1 MLTYSLDPLPP
12 VVCLMEEDVPPN
24 PFCSAPPHSEPPLP
38 SLSSNAPS
46 CESDGKPHRRR
57 AGLCKPQ
64 TTSKPWSQISQTA
77 ARPPTPVKT
86 PTKTAG
92 ATCTAPGLQDVS
104 IQLVRVDSPQRP
116 PSQIAAPDMDVSPFP
131 SKEPSCTSEN
141 GSPSTIQNEEKPFAT
156 RMDFSSLPF
165 DQPLPDHPE
174 RAPPHQDLGLEVKTP
189 PAKSK
194 WVIGPFFQSFKSKMA
209 SFSEIVMSPVKLFTA
224 HSPPDSA
231 SLADDPDPSVR
242 PEVRPDR
249 SNGCEGQTEDDGL
262 DDDTLPWTPPSA
274 SKGLTVEEEEEDD
287 EEHLRTALLERSPTK
302 PPEVS
307 DAARGSVPV
316 RRPPPATA
324 DMETSDDEPAPLP
337 PLTPEKH
344 PEPSRCISMERRAQR
359 SKRLVQTKP
368 LYSHSLNRF
377 VLRSKSLDILPCR
390 ETQEASCAEPHHRQ
404 FSVECTVEATI
415 GDLGNGDVLCLDH
428 CIEGDCGESCSSL
441 SVRKSLRNSAKEG
454 ADGALNTISQT
465 LPIGQGLPEAGAGSD
480 PVGRIGKAK
489 RRLTLDPEPRGGARL
504 KNRKIT
510 RSDKGTEDPINV
522 DVSRH
527 VTGDSATSHSKELRN
542 DLSSNVV
549 PVSQMKPN
557 PRAEK
562 VHLLRRTQKQGTSRP
577 ESLCAPKEPAWRRET
592 EKPTPVVV
600 AVAVAAVV
608 ASLPG
613 NAASDDFTNRP
624 VDARYPRG
632 ATRKGVAKPV
642 SRKPDFKSDGMDLGT
657 PATTTCTRDAAA
669 AAAAAERPCP
679 NVPDRPGDNVL
690 RGPQVP
696 PPARPSGLG
705 RKRDLSPECDAD
717 VSSSRSTFTNV
728 NQMPKPAKRAA
739 VCKPARPTKARG
751 VAAAVHASEAPFGF
765 DSVSAVPG
773 VPVTAKRSRRTGA
786 KRPQKDCGETD
797 DPSSSRAAN
806 PAPHAQRVNGH
817 RGNHREH
824 KTIPAHGG
832 ARDDVLGSAEAS
844 VQGAGRR
851 TGQGAAVP
859 PPAADGLL
867 LLDVPSAES
876 TLGKRS
882 VKVNHTRQESRR
894 RKKERLLFGAD
905 VFEERAVEERGTGRA
920 DAVPRELDFTSSSS
934 SSSSSRVLR
943 RSVSCPEIH
952 SLHQH
957 HALWSSPPLYSPQ
970 PGKGRVAHQYHQY
983 HQYHPHHPH
992 PHQPLHDV
1000 HRLPRVLCKPR
1011 RTRRHTVSTAEVA
1024 REIAPLCL
1032 RKEVYPSRRSGG
1044 PGATAPASPFSLSAL
1059 AACFLTSPL
1068 AFLSRRLDR
1077 KSATGAAANCA
1088 STAAAAAAANS
1099 PGAHGHHFSPSPSP
1113 STDSFHSAVSSPFAA
1128 ASSSSSSSSSSC
1140 VFTSPASVSSSPWR
1154 LFPGFHARAEPPAV
1168 SVSPVHS
1175 AACQMPVE
1183 SEAERTEEEDGE
1195 DAHYRRQFEEKS
1207 LSDSEIKVVKI
1218 TEERGKVSSIR
1229 IRKTRPK
1236 PQNNLTPMGLPKAI
1250 RLKKKEFSL
1259 EEIYTNKNFTAPPE
1273 GRLETIFEAPL
1284 SRRNGSTSLFGQ
1296 RRLKRAVEFPEAGEA
1311 RRPKKPLWG
1320 GGGGGVSSAGRP
1332 RRGGYQSAKETPP
1345 LSAQDVDSLLCA
1357 KLDQLDLLLTLTNGG
1372 ATL

>member
-38 SLSSNAPS
+38 SLSSNTPS
-46 CESDGKPHRRR
+46 CENDGKPNRRR

-86 PTKTAG
+86 PIKTAG
-92 ATCTAPGLQDVS
+92 ATCTGLQDVS

-131 SKEPSCTSEN
+131 SKEPRSTSEN

-165 DQPLPDHPE
+165 DKPLPDHPE
-174 RAPPHQDLGLEVKTP
+174 RAPPDQDLGLEVKTP

-231 SLADDPDPSVR
+231 GLADDPDPSVR

-249 SNGCEGQTEDDGL
+249 SNGCEAETVDDGPY
-262 DDDTLPWTPPSA
+262 DDTLPWLPPSA
-274 SKGLTVEEEEEDD
+274 SKGLTVEEEDED
-287 EEHLRTALLERSPTK
+287 HLRTASLERSPTK

-316 RRPPPATA
+316 SGPPPATT
-324 DMETSDDEPAPLP
+324 DMETNDDDEPVPLP

-344 PEPSRCISMERRAQR
+344 PEPSRFISAERRAQR

-390 ETQEASCAEPHHRQ
+390 GTQEASRAEPHHRQ

-415 GDLGNGDVLCLDH
+415 GDLSNGDVLCLDH
-428 CIEGDCGESCSSL
+428 CIEGDCSESCSSL
-441 SVRKSLRNSAKEG
+441 SVRKSPRNSAKEG
-454 ADGALNTISQT
+454 ANGALNTISQT
-465 LPIGQGLPEAGAGSD
+465 LPIGQGLPEAGPGSD

-489 RRLTLDPEPRGGARL
+489 RRLTLDPQPPRL

-510 RSDKGTEDPINV
+510 RSDKSTEDPINV
-522 DVSRH
+522 DVCPN
-527 VTGDSATSHSKELRN
+527 VTEDSATSHLKELRN

-549 PVSQMKPN
+549 PVAEMKLN
-557 PRAEK
+557 PRATK
-562 VHLLRRTQKQGTSRP
+562 VHLLRRTQKKGTSQP
-577 ESLCAPKEPAWRRET
+577 ESLCAPTEPTLHRET
-592 EKPTPVVV
+592 ENPTPVVV
-600 AVAVAAVV
+600 AVD
-608 ASLPG
+608 ASQPG
-613 NAASDDFTNRP
+613 NTTSDNFTNKP
-624 VDARYPRG
+624 VNTRDLRG
-632 ATRKGVAKPV
+632 ATKKGVSQPG
-642 SRKPDFKSDGMDLGT
+642 SRKPDFKSDSMDLGT
-657 PATTTCTRDAAA
+657 PAMTTCTRDAAA
-669 AAAAAERPCP
+669 AAAADERPCP
-679 NVPDRPGDNVL
+679 NVPDHQPVENVL
-690 RGPQVP
+690 CGPQAP

-705 RKRDLSPECDAD
+705 RKRDLSPECDAG
-717 VSSSRSTFTNV
+717 VSSSLSTFTNV

-739 VCKPARPTKARG
+739 VCEQARPTKARG
-751 VAAAVHASEAPFGF
+751 VAAVHTSEALFGL
-765 DSVSAVPG
+765 DSVSAVLD
-773 VPVTAKRSRRTGA
+773 VPVTARRSRKTGV
-786 KRPQKDCGETD
+786 KRPKKDCGETD
-797 DPSSSRAAN
+797 DQSSHAVN
-806 PAPHAQRVNGH
+806 PAPHTQRVNGH
-817 RGNHREH
+817 RGNHWRQ

-832 ARDDVLGSAEAS
+832 ERDDVLGSAEAS

-851 TGQGAAVP
+851 TRGAAVP
-859 PPAADGLL
+859 SSADGLL
-867 LLDVPSAES
+867 GVPSADA
-876 TLGKRS
+876 THGKRS

-894 RKKERLLFGAD
+894 RKERLLSGAD
-905 VFEERAVEERGTGRA
+905 VFEERAVEERGTGRT
-920 DAVPRELDFTSSSS
+920 DLRELDCT

-957 HALWSSPPLYSPQ
+957 HALWPSPLYSPQ
-970 PGKGRVAHQYHQY
+970 PGKGRVAHQYHHH
-983 HQYHPHHPH
+983 HQHPH

-1024 REIAPLCL
+1024 REMAPLCL

-1044 PGATAPASPFSLSAL
+1044 PGSTAPASPFSLSAL
-1059 AACFLTSPL
+1059 ASCFLTSPM
-1068 AFLSRRLDR
+1068 AFLSRRLDG
-1077 KSATGAAANCA
+1077 KSVATAAANCA
-1088 STAAAAAAANS
+1088 STAAAAAAAAAKS

-1113 STDSFHSAVSSPFAA
+1113 STDSFHSAASSPYAA
-1128 ASSSSSSSSSSC
+1128 SSSSSSSSSSSC
-1140 VFTSPASVSSSPWR
+1140 VFTTSASPASVSSSPWR

-1168 SVSPVHS
+1168 SGSPVHS
-1175 AACQMPVE
+1175 AASQMPME
-1183 SEAERTEEEDGE
+1183 SEAERTEEEEGE
-1195 DAHYRRQFEEKS
+1195 DTHYRRQFEEKS

-1273 GRLETIFEAPL
+1273 GRLETIFELPL

-1311 RRPKKPLWG
+1311 RRPKKPLGGGAG
-1320 GGGGGVSSAGRP
+1320 GGGGGKQGGVSSAGRP
-1332 RRGGYQSAKETPP
+1332 RRGGYQSAKETPS

-1357 KLDQLDLLLTLTNGG
+1357 KLDQLDLLLTLNNGG

>member
-1 MLTYSLDPLPP
+1 MLTYSPDPLPP

-38 SLSSNAPS
+38 SLSSNTPS
-46 CESDGKPHRRR
+46 CENDRKPNRRR

-77 ARPPTPVKT
+77 DRPPTPVKT

-131 SKEPSCTSEN
+131 SKEPSSASEN

-165 DQPLPDHPE
+165 NKPLPDHPE
-174 RAPPHQDLGLEVKTP
+174 RAPPDQYMGLEVKTP

-194 WVIGPFFQSFKSKMA
+194 WVIGPFLQSFKSKMA

-231 SLADDPDPSVR
+231 SLADDPDPSDR

-249 SNGCEGQTEDDGL
+249 SNGCEGQTVDDGPN
-262 DDDTLPWTPPSA
+262 DDTLPWMPPSA
-274 SKGLTVEEEEEDD
+274 SKGLTVEEED
-287 EEHLRTALLERSPTK
+287 EEHLRAASLERSPTK
-302 PPEVS
+302 PSEVS

-316 RRPPPATA
+316 SRPPAT
-324 DMETSDDEPAPLP
+324 DMETNDDEPVPPP

-344 PEPSRCISMERRAQR
+344 PEPSRYISTERRAQR

-415 GDLGNGDVLCLDH
+415 GDLSNGDVLCLDH
-428 CIEGDCGESCSSL
+428 CIEGDCSESCSSL
-441 SVRKSLRNSAKEG
+441 SVRKSPRNSAKEG
-454 ADGALNTISQT
+454 ANGALNTISQT
-465 LPIGQGLPEAGAGSD
+465 LPIGQGLPEAGPGSD

-489 RRLTLDPEPRGGARL
+489 RRLTLDPQPRGDARL

-510 RSDKGTEDPINV
+510 RSDKSTEDPINV
-522 DVSRH
+522 DVSLH
-527 VTGDSATSHSKELRN
+527 VTEDSATSHLKELRN
-542 DLSSNVV
+542 DLSSNGV
-549 PVSQMKPN
+549 PVSEMKLN
-557 PRAEK
+557 PRAKK
-562 VHLLRRTQKQGTSRP
+562 VHLLRRMQKKGTSQP
-577 ESLCAPKEPAWRRET
+577 ESLCAPKEPTLHRET
-592 EKPTPVVV
+592 ENPTPVVV
-600 AVAVAAVV
+600 AVD
-608 ASLPG
+608 ASQPG
-613 NAASDDFTNRP
+613 NKTSDNFTNKPLNTRN
-624 VDARYPRG
+624 PRG
-632 ATRKGVAKPV
+632 ASKKGVSKPG
-642 SRKPDFKSDGMDLGT
+642 SRKPDFKSDSMDLGT
-657 PATTTCTRDAAA
+657 SATTTCTRDADD
-669 AAAAAERPCP
+669 ERPCP
-679 NVPDRPGDNVL
+679 NVPDQPVETVL
-690 RGPQVP
+690 CGPQVP
-696 PPARPSGLG
+696 LPARPSGLG

-717 VSSSRSTFTNV
+717 VSSSLSTLTNV

-739 VCKPARPTKARG
+739 VCKQARPTKARG
-751 VAAAVHASEAPFGF
+751 MAADHTSEALFGL
-765 DSVSAVPG
+765 DSVSAVLD
-773 VPVTAKRSRRTGA
+773 VPVTAKRSRKTGV
-786 KRPQKDCGETD
+786 KRPKKDCGETD
-797 DPSSSRAAN
+797 DQSPHAVN
-806 PAPHAQRVNGH
+806 PAPHTQRVNGH
-817 RGNHREH
+817 RGNHWKN

-832 ARDDVLGSAEAS
+832 ERDDVLGRAEAS
-844 VQGAGRR
+844 AQGAGRR
-851 TGQGAAVP
+851 TQGATAN
-859 PPAADGLL
+859 GLL
-867 LLDVPSAES
+867 GVPSAEA

-894 RKKERLLFGAD
+894 RKERLLFGAD
-905 VFEERAVEERGTGRA
+905 VFEERAVEERGTGRT
-920 DAVPRELDFTSSSS
+920 DLRELDFT
-934 SSSSSRVLR
+934 SSSRVLR

-957 HALWSSPPLYSPQ
+957 HALWPSPLYSPQ
-970 PGKGRVAHQYHQY
+970 PSKGRVAHQYQ
-983 HQYHPHHPH
+983 HPH

-1044 PGATAPASPFSLSAL
+1044 PGATSPASPFSLSAL
-1059 AACFLTSPL
+1059 ASCFLTSPM
-1068 AFLSRRLDR
+1068 AFLSRRLDG
-1077 KSATGAAANCA
+1077 KSATAAAANSA

-1113 STDSFHSAVSSPFAA
+1113 STDSFHSAASSPYVA
-1128 ASSSSSSSSSSC
+1128 SSSSSSSSSC
-1140 VFTSPASVSSSPWR
+1140 VFTSASPASVSSSPWR
-1154 LFPGFHARAEPPAV
+1154 LFPGFHARADPPAV
-1168 SVSPVHS
+1168 SVSPVHRVAS
-1175 AACQMPVE
+1175 QMPME
-1183 SEAERTEEEDGE
+1183 SEAERTEEEEGE
-1195 DAHYRRQFEEKS
+1195 NTHYRRQFEEKS

-1273 GRLETIFEAPL
+1273 GRLETIFEVPL

-1311 RRPKKPLWG
+1311 RRPKKPLGGGAG
-1320 GGGGGVSSAGRP
+1320 GGGGGGGGKQGGVSSAGRP
-1332 RRGGYQSAKETPP
+1332 RRGGYQSAKETPS

-1357 KLDQLDLLLTLTNGG
+1357 KLDQLDLLLTLNNGG
-1372 ATL
+1372 AAL